1 MSRETITPQQK
12 LPKLIVVVAFD
23 ADEEGD
29 MQPVFGPA
37 EQVSEDRA
45 VRTAKQLA
53 QKHAAVVAWSRNL
66 SLHGRPFRCMSDH
79 LQTSSHRDAGRKLSR
94 PHGRR

>member
-1 MSRETITPQQK
+1 MARETITPQQK

-45 VRTAKQLA
+45 IRTAKTLA
-53 QKHAAVVAWSRNL
+53 QKHAAVVAWSREANPAIGEYGEPTVL
-66 SLHGRPFRCMSDH
+66 FSHGPVPEME
-79 LQTSSHRDAGRKLSR
+79 
-94 PHGRR
+94 

>member
-1 MSRETITPQQK
+1 MARETITPQQK

-23 ADEEGD
+23 ADEEGE

-45 VRTAKQLA
+45 IRTAKQLA
-53 QKHAAVVAWSRNL
+53 QKHAAVVAWSR
-66 SLHGRPFRCMSDH
+66 RPSGNMV
-79 LQTSSHRDAGRKLSR
+79 SR
-94 PHGRR
+94 PCCSPTGRCRTWSD